1 MEKVLDFLLL
11 PLKNLSGFG
20 EKTIKLYEK
29 LLSKKS
35 LELNN
40 ELKVVDLLYHKPE
53 RVLFRQKDPN
63 LMQVQD
69 GDFITTKVIVSSH
82 EIPYKKNQPHRIICY
97 NETGFITII
106 YYKMFDFMN
115 KIFHEGNQITVSGKV
130 EKFNNELQMSHPD
143 YINSANIP
151 DFEQIYPLTAGLTN
165 KSLHQTIQKILSK
178 IPDLPEWIPDSF
190 LFEKG
195 WQSWKKSIF
204 GIHNAKNDS
213 ELSNTSLNIE
223 RLAFDELLANQI
235 VLNITKEKI
244 KSENKKNILDNK
256 TNFLKEKILK
266 VLPFSLTNDQQKVI
280 TEIEKDIY
288 SEKRMLRLLQGDVG
302 SGKTVVAFLSMLPFL
317 ENNKQVAFM
326 VPTSI
331 LAIQHFEWIKNIC
344 NKSDFIE
351 VVDFNDDK
359 DTSSSFITKNITT
372 SILTKNVL
380 TPPLDN
386 NTLTSIHV
394 KDILTPP
401 PVKGGKGGFIS
412 PKEDLIPTKKLHSL
426 PYNPLLKEKAREL
439 RQNQTPY
446 ERIFWTKILALKQFE
461 MLKWTRQKPIDNF
474 IIDFFCSKL
483 MLGVEIDGNTH
494 DDRIKYD
501 KNRSEILEKQYGIQI
516 IRYTNDDVKN
526 NIEGVYE
533 DLRLA
538 IEKRRQYIEKGR
550 GDGVV
555 GCCCGDYY
563 ENKTPLTYIGV
574 QQHTKIS
581 GDYCEN
587 KTPLTPL
594 IRGESE
600 DILIRGERD
609 DVLSG
614 EDVKMSS
621 VGGGYNNIL
630 NGGGLAISG
639 MEKDIRKKKKIR
651 IALLTGNIKGK
662 KRTRILKALKDG
674 NIDILVGTHAL
685 FQENVEFKDLGYAV
699 IDEQHRFGVVQRLSL
714 IEKGKD
720 VDILVMTATP
730 IPRTLALTIYG
741 DMEVSTIK
749 EKPKNRKEIITTS
762 LQKEKFYDLVIR
774 MKEKIKDGEK
784 VYWICPLIDESENL
798 KATPLF
804 ERYEQLKMFFQEE
817 ELGFLHGKM
826 SETEKDKIMN
836 DFSNKD
842 GLTKILISTTV
853 VEVGV
858 DVPDATIIIIESPER
873 FGLSQMHQLRGRV
886 GRGSKQSYCILF
898 YEKLTD
904 NLRKRMETL
913 KKSSDGFF
921 IAEEDLKLRGAGE
934 MLGARQSGYQEYMIA
949 DLLNHYNLLLEA
961 SKLAKYIV
969 QNKQFLNSE
978 AVNILLKLFGYNE
991 IMDRTIFN

>member
-143 YINSANIP
+143 YINSTNIP

-256 TNFLKEKILK
+256 TNFLKEKILE

-359 DTSSSFITKNITT
+359 DTIAS
-372 SILTKNVL
+372 
-380 TPPLDN
+380 PPD
-386 NTLTSIHV
+386 
-394 KDILTPP
+394 
-401 PVKGGKGGFIS
+401 KGGKGGFIS
-412 PKEDLIPTKKLHSL
+412 PKEDPISTKKLHSL

-594 IRGESE
+594 NRGESE
-600 DILIRGERD
+600 DILIRGESEGTLIR
-609 DVLSG
+609 VEG
-614 EDVKMSS
+614 EGILNR
-621 VGGGYNNIL
+621 GGSEGIL
-630 NGGGLAISG
+630 NGGGLVISG
-639 MEKDIRKKKKIR
+639 TEKDIRKKKKIR

-934 MLGARQSGYQEYMIA
+934 MLGAKQSGYQEYMIA
-949 DLLNHYNLLLEA
+949 DLSNHYNLLLEA

>member
-1 MEKVLDFLLL
+1 MEI
-11 PLKNLSGFG
+11 SG
-20 EKTIKLYEK
+20 T
-29 LLSKKS
+29 
-35 LELNN
+35 
-40 ELKVVDLLYHKPE
+40 
-53 RVLFRQKDPN
+53 
-63 LMQVQD
+63 
-69 GDFITTKVIVSSH
+69 
-82 EIPYKKNQPHRIICY
+82 
-97 NETGFITII
+97 
-106 YYKMFDFMN
+106 
-115 KIFHEGNQITVSGKV
+115 
-130 EKFNNELQMSHPD
+130 
-143 YINSANIP
+143 
-151 DFEQIYPLTAGLTN
+151 
-165 KSLHQTIQKILSK
+165 
-178 IPDLPEWIPDSF
+178 
-190 LFEKG
+190 
-195 WQSWKKSIF
+195 
-204 GIHNAKNDS
+204 
-213 ELSNTSLNIE
+213 
-223 RLAFDELLANQI
+223 
-235 VLNITKEKI
+235 
-244 KSENKKNILDNK
+244 
-256 TNFLKEKILK
+256 
-266 VLPFSLTNDQQKVI
+266 
-280 TEIEKDIY
+280 EKDI
-288 SEKRMLRLLQGDVG
+288 K
-302 SGKTVVAFLSMLPFL
+302 
-317 ENNKQVAFM
+317 
-326 VPTSI
+326 
-331 LAIQHFEWIKNIC
+331 
-344 NKSDFIE
+344 
-351 VVDFNDDK
+351 
-359 DTSSSFITKNITT
+359 
-372 SILTKNVL
+372 
-380 TPPLDN
+380 
-386 NTLTSIHV
+386 
-394 KDILTPP
+394 
-401 PVKGGKGGFIS
+401 
-412 PKEDLIPTKKLHSL
+412 
-426 PYNPLLKEKAREL
+426 
-439 RQNQTPY
+439 
-446 ERIFWTKILALKQFE
+446 
-461 MLKWTRQKPIDNF
+461 
-474 IIDFFCSKL
+474 
-483 MLGVEIDGNTH
+483 
-494 DDRIKYD
+494 
-501 KNRSEILEKQYGIQI
+501 
-516 IRYTNDDVKN
+516 
-526 NIEGVYE
+526 
-533 DLRLA
+533 
-538 IEKRRQYIEKGR
+538 
-550 GDGVV
+550 
-555 GCCCGDYY
+555 
-563 ENKTPLTYIGV
+563 
-574 QQHTKIS
+574 
-581 GDYCEN
+581 
-587 KTPLTPL
+587 
-594 IRGESE
+594 
-600 DILIRGERD
+600 
-609 DVLSG
+609 
-614 EDVKMSS
+614 
-621 VGGGYNNIL
+621 
-630 NGGGLAISG
+630 
-639 MEKDIRKKKKIR
+639 KKKKIR

-904 NLRKRMETL
+904 NLRKRMEIL

-949 DLLNHYNLLLEA
+949 DLSNHYNLLLEA

>member
-1 MEKVLDFLLL
+1 MEKILDFLLL

-35 LELNN
+35 LELTN

-97 NETGFITII
+97 NETGFITIV

-115 KIFHEGNQITVSGKV
+115 KIFHEGNQIVVSGKV

-143 YINSANIP
+143 YINSTNIP

-256 TNFLKEKILK
+256 TNFLKEKILE
-266 VLPFSLTNDQQKVI
+266 VLPFSLTNDQQKVVN
-280 TEIEKDIY
+280 EIEKDIY
-288 SEKRMLRLLQGDVG
+288 SKKRMLRLLQGDVG

-351 VVDFNDDK
+351 IVDFNE
-359 DTSSSFITKNITT
+359 N
-372 SILTKNVL
+372 
-380 TPPLDN
+380 
-386 NTLTSIHV
+386 
-394 KDILTPP
+394 KDILTSPPDKDILTFP
-401 PVKGGKGGFIS
+401 PVKDSTPSPPDKGGKGGFIS
-412 PKEDLIPTKKLHSL
+412 PKEDPISTKKSHSL

-516 IRYTNDDVKN
+516 IRYTNDDIKN

-533 DLRLA
+533 DLKLA
-538 IEKRRQYIEKGR
+538 VEKRQKYMEKGR

-563 ENKTPLTYIGV
+563 ENKTPLT
-574 QQHTKIS
+574 
-581 GDYCEN
+581 
-587 KTPLTPL
+587 PL
-594 IRGESE
+594 IRGGGEG
-600 DILIRGERD
+600 ILN
-609 DVLSG
+609 
-614 EDVKMSS
+614 K
-621 VGGGYNNIL
+621 GGAMVSLLGGKSDGIL
-630 NGGGLAISG
+630 NGGKLAVSE
-639 MEKDIRKKKKIR
+639 MENSIKKKIR

-674 NIDILVGTHAL
+674 DIDILVGTHAL
-685 FQENVEFKDLGYAV
+685 FQENVEFKDLGYAI
-699 IDEQHRFGVVQRLSL
+699 IDEQHRFGVIQRLSL

-904 NLRKRMETL
+904 NLRKRMEIL

-949 DLLNHYNLLLEA
+949 DLSSHYNLLLEA
-961 SKLAKYIV
+961 SKFAKYIV
-969 QNKQFLNSE
+969 QNKQLLNSE

>member
-11 PLKNLSGFG
+11 PLKNLSGFS

-35 LELNN
+35 LELTN
-40 ELKVVDLLYHKPE
+40 ELKVIDLLYHKPE

-97 NETGFITII
+97 NKTGFITIV

-143 YINSANIP
+143 YINSTDIP

-256 TNFLKEKILK
+256 TNFLKEKILE
-266 VLPFSLTNDQQKVI
+266 VLPFSLTNDQQKVVN
-280 TEIEKDIY
+280 EIEKDIY

-344 NKSDFIE
+344 NKSDFID

-359 DTSSSFITKNITT
+359 DT
-372 SILTKNVL
+372 
-380 TPPLDN
+380 
-386 NTLTSIHV
+386 LTS
-394 KDILTPP
+394 PP
-401 PVKGGKGGFIS
+401 DKGGKGGFVS
-412 PKEDLIPTKKLHSL
+412 PKEDPISTKKSHSL

-483 MLGVEIDGNTH
+483 MLGVEIDDNTH

-501 KNRSEILEKQYGIQI
+501 KNRSKILEKQYGIQI
-516 IRYTNDDVKN
+516 IRYTNDDIKN

-533 DLRLA
+533 DLKLVV
-538 IEKRRQYIEKGR
+538 EKRRKYMEKGR
-550 GDGVV
+550 KDGAVE
-555 GCCCGDYY
+555 CCCGDCRENKDPITYIGVQQHAKISGDYY
-563 ENKTPLTYIGV
+563 ENKTPLTPLNRGGRGGILNREGR
-574 QQHTKIS
+574 
-581 GDYCEN
+581 GDILN
-587 KTPLTPL
+587 
-594 IRGESE
+594 RGGSE
-600 DILIRGERD
+600 DILIREGYEGIFN
-609 DVLSG
+609 G

-621 VGGGYNNIL
+621 VGGRYSNIL
-630 NGGGLAISG
+630 NGGELAVSEI
-639 MEKDIRKKKKIR
+639 ENNIKKKKKIR

-662 KRTRILKALKDG
+662 KRTRILKTLKDG
-674 NIDILVGTHAL
+674 DIDILVGTHAL

-741 DMEVSTIK
+741 DMEVSTIN

-826 SETEKDKIMN
+826 SEIEKDKIMN

-858 DVPDATIIIIESPER
+858 DVPDVTIIIIESPER

-904 NLRKRMETL
+904 NLRKRMEIL

-949 DLLNHYNLLLEA
+949 DLSSHYNLLLEA
-961 SKLAKYIV
+961 SKFAKYIV
-969 QNKQFLNSE
+969 QNKQLLNSE

>member
-1 MEKVLDFLLL
+1 MEKILDFLLL

-40 ELKVVDLLYHKPE
+40 ELKIVDLLYHKPE

-143 YINSANIP
+143 YINSTNIP

-244 KSENKKNILDNK
+244 KSENKKNILNNK
-256 TNFLKEKILK
+256 TNFLKEKILE

-359 DTSSSFITKNITT
+359 DTLIS
-372 SILTKNVL
+372 
-380 TPPLDN
+380 P
-386 NTLTSIHV
+386 H
-394 KDILTPP
+394 
-401 PVKGGKGGFIS
+401 VKGGKGGFIS
-412 PKEDLIPTKKLHSL
+412 PKEYLISTKKPHSL

-461 MLKWTRQKPIDNF
+461 MLKWNRQKPIDNF

-526 NIEGVYE
+526 NIGGVYE

-550 GDGVV
+550 GDGIV
-555 GCCCGDYY
+555 GCCCGDYF

-574 QQHTKIS
+574 QQHIKIR
-581 GDYCEN
+581 GDDYEN

-594 IRGESE
+594 NRGESE
-600 DILIRGERD
+600 SILNRGGSESI
-609 DVLSG
+609 LNSG
-614 EDVKMSS
+614 GSED
-621 VGGGYNNIL
+621 IL

-639 MEKDIRKKKKIR
+639 TEKDTKKKKKIR

-858 DVPDATIIIIESPER
+858 DVPDVTIIIIESPER

-904 NLRKRMETL
+904 NLRKRMEIL

-949 DLLNHYNLLLEA
+949 DLSNHYNLLLEA

>member
-29 LLSKKS
+29 LLLKKN

-40 ELKVVDLLYHKPE
+40 ELKVIDLLYHKPE

-63 LMQVQD
+63 LMQVRD

-97 NETGFITII
+97 NETGFITIV

-143 YINSANIP
+143 YINSTNIP

-204 GIHNAKNDS
+204 SIHNAKNDS

-256 TNFLKEKILK
+256 TNFLKEKILE

-280 TEIEKDIY
+280 IEIEKDIY

-359 DTSSSFITKNITT
+359 DTLN
-372 SILTKNVL
+372 
-380 TPPLDN
+380 
-386 NTLTSIHV
+386 
-394 KDILTPP
+394 
-401 PVKGGKGGFIS
+401 
-412 PKEDLIPTKKLHSL
+412 
-426 PYNPLLKEKAREL
+426 
-439 RQNQTPY
+439 
-446 ERIFWTKILALKQFE
+446 
-461 MLKWTRQKPIDNF
+461 
-474 IIDFFCSKL
+474 
-483 MLGVEIDGNTH
+483 
-494 DDRIKYD
+494 
-501 KNRSEILEKQYGIQI
+501 
-516 IRYTNDDVKN
+516 
-526 NIEGVYE
+526 
-533 DLRLA
+533 
-538 IEKRRQYIEKGR
+538 
-550 GDGVV
+550 
-555 GCCCGDYY
+555 
-563 ENKTPLTYIGV
+563 
-574 QQHTKIS
+574 
-581 GDYCEN
+581 
-587 KTPLTPL
+587 
-594 IRGESE
+594 RGESNG
-600 DILIRGERD
+600 II
-609 DVLSG
+609 
-614 EDVKMSS
+614 
-621 VGGGYNNIL
+621 

-639 MEKDIRKKKKIR
+639 TEKDIKKKIG

-662 KRTRILKALKDG
+662 KRTKILKALKEGD
-674 NIDILVGTHAL
+674 IDILVGTHAL

-836 DFSNKD
+836 DFSDKN

-904 NLRKRMETL
+904 NLRKRIETL

-949 DLLNHYNLLLEA
+949 DLSSHYNLLLEA
-961 SKLAKYIV
+961 SKLAKYII

>member
-1 MEKVLDFLLL
+1 
-11 PLKNLSGFG
+11 
-20 EKTIKLYEK
+20 
-29 LLSKKS
+29 
-35 LELNN
+35 
-40 ELKVVDLLYHKPE
+40 
-53 RVLFRQKDPN
+53 
-63 LMQVQD
+63 
-69 GDFITTKVIVSSH
+69 
-82 EIPYKKNQPHRIICY
+82 
-97 NETGFITII
+97 
-106 YYKMFDFMN
+106 
-115 KIFHEGNQITVSGKV
+115 
-130 EKFNNELQMSHPD
+130 
-143 YINSANIP
+143 
-151 DFEQIYPLTAGLTN
+151 
-165 KSLHQTIQKILSK
+165 
-178 IPDLPEWIPDSF
+178 
-190 LFEKG
+190 
-195 WQSWKKSIF
+195 
-204 GIHNAKNDS
+204 
-213 ELSNTSLNIE
+213 
-223 RLAFDELLANQI
+223 
-235 VLNITKEKI
+235 
-244 KSENKKNILDNK
+244 
-256 TNFLKEKILK
+256 
-266 VLPFSLTNDQQKVI
+266 
-280 TEIEKDIY
+280 
-288 SEKRMLRLLQGDVG
+288 
-302 SGKTVVAFLSMLPFL
+302 
-317 ENNKQVAFM
+317 
-326 VPTSI
+326 
-331 LAIQHFEWIKNIC
+331 
-344 NKSDFIE
+344 
-351 VVDFNDDK
+351 
-359 DTSSSFITKNITT
+359 
-372 SILTKNVL
+372 
-380 TPPLDN
+380 
-386 NTLTSIHV
+386 
-394 KDILTPP
+394 
-401 PVKGGKGGFIS
+401 
-412 PKEDLIPTKKLHSL
+412 
-426 PYNPLLKEKAREL
+426 
-439 RQNQTPY
+439 
-446 ERIFWTKILALKQFE
+446 
-461 MLKWTRQKPIDNF
+461 
-474 IIDFFCSKL
+474 
-483 MLGVEIDGNTH
+483 
-494 DDRIKYD
+494 
-501 KNRSEILEKQYGIQI
+501 
-516 IRYTNDDVKN
+516 
-526 NIEGVYE
+526 
-533 DLRLA
+533 
-538 IEKRRQYIEKGR
+538 
-550 GDGVV
+550 
-555 GCCCGDYY
+555 
-563 ENKTPLTYIGV
+563 
-574 QQHTKIS
+574 
-581 GDYCEN
+581 
-587 KTPLTPL
+587 
-594 IRGESE
+594 
-600 DILIRGERD
+600 
-609 DVLSG
+609 
-614 EDVKMSS
+614 MSS

-949 DLLNHYNLLLEA
+949 DLSNHYNLLLEA

>member
-40 ELKVVDLLYHKPE
+40 ALKVVDLLYHKPE

-97 NETGFITII
+97 NETGFITIV

-143 YINSANIP
+143 YINSTNIP

-256 TNFLKEKILK
+256 TNFLKEKILE

-359 DTSSSFITKNITT
+359 DTLIS
-372 SILTKNVL
+372 
-380 TPPLDN
+380 PLDKD
-386 NTLTSIHV
+386 TLTFPPD
-394 KDILTPP
+394 KDTIISPPDKGILASP

-412 PKEDLIPTKKLHSL
+412 PKEDLISTKKPHSL

-461 MLKWTRQKPIDNF
+461 MLKWNRQKPIDNF

-483 MLGVEIDGNTH
+483 MLGIEIDGNTH

-526 NIEGVYE
+526 NIDGVYE

-538 IEKRRQYIEKGR
+538 IEKRRQYIEKGM

-555 GCCCGDYY
+555 GCCC
-563 ENKTPLTYIGV
+563 
-574 QQHTKIS
+574 

-594 IRGESE
+594 IRGGSE
-600 DILIRGERD
+600 DALIRGGSES
-609 DVLSG
+609 VLNRELGDAVLNG

-621 VGGGYNNIL
+621 MGGEYNNIL
-630 NGGGLAISG
+630 NGGGLAVSG
-639 MEKDIRKKKKIR
+639 TEKDTKKKIR

-898 YEKLTD
+898 YEKLTN
-904 NLRKRMETL
+904 NLRKRIEIL

-949 DLLNHYNLLLEA
+949 DLSNHYNLLLEA